1 MSKTT
6 ENLKEAFAGESQAN
20 RRYLAYAKQADK
32 EGFAQVAKLFRA
44 VAAAETVHAHNHLR
58 ILGEIRET
66 AKNLDDARA
75 GENYESVSMY
85 PEMVAV
91 AEEEGEKKALTSFK
105 WAWDVEK
112 EHEILFQQA
121 LENLGKEAQDLEIWV
136 CPVCGSTH
144 VGVRP
149 ERCPVCGAPG
159 ERFEKID

>member
-6 ENLKEAFAGESQAN
+6 DNLKEAFAGESQAN

-32 EGFAQVAKLFRA
+32 EGYAQIARLFRA

-58 ILGEIRET
+58 ILGEIKDT
-66 AKNLDDARA
+66 AHNLDEARA

-121 LENLGKEAQDLEIWV
+121 LENLGSEAQDVEIWV

-149 ERCPVCGAPG
+149 ERCPVCGTPG
-159 ERFEKID
+159 DRFDKID